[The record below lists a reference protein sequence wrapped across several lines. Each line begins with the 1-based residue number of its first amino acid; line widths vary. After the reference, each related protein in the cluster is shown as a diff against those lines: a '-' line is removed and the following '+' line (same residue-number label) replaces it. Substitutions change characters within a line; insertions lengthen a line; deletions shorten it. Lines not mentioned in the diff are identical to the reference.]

1 MTMPDE
7 LKSRLSRQLT
17 TWDAVIIGI
26 SAMIGSGIF
35 VAISPAAGSAGA
47 GILIGIT
54 IAAFVAYCNA
64 TSSAQ
69 LAAVYPESG
78 GTYVYGRKQL
88 GPFWGWLAGWA
99 FVVGKLAS
107 CAAAALT
114 FGYYAY
120 PPLAN
125 FLALGAV
132 LSLTILNYFGI
143 QKTARIT
150 WVIVI
155 LVLSALMTIIFAS
168 LFGGKADT
176 SHLSPLIGDNGIV
189 GILRSAALM
198 FFAFAGYARIA
209 TMGEEIK
216 EPQQSIPKAIVMA
229 LAITM
234 FIYLSVV
241 GSALLAIRP
250 QEIAKSTAPLAEAVN
265 TGTFFWLSPIVRLGA
280 TVATLG
286 VLLSL
291 MVGISRTIFSMAAN
305 RELPHWLSAIHP
317 KFKVPHRAE
326 IIVAFFIGMIVMIGD
341 VRSAV
346 GFSSFT
352 ILIYYTI
359 TNASAISLP
368 KEMRLWPSYLAGAGL
383 FFCLLL
389 ALSLPS
395 QSLIIGGTVI
405 TVGTII
411 FFAKN
416 RMMQSG

>member
-1 MTMPDE
+1 MTDE
-7 LKSRLSRQLT
+7 PKSRLSRQLT

-35 VAISPAAGSAGA
+35 VAIGPAAGSAGS
-47 GILIGIT
+47 GILIGI
-54 IAAFVAYCNA
+54 IVAACVAYCNA

-78 GTYVYGRKQL
+78 GTYIYGRKQL
-88 GPFWGWLAGWA
+88 SPFWGWLAGWA

-114 FGYYAY
+114 FGYYVY
-120 PPLAN
+120 PSLAK
-125 FLALGAV
+125 FLSLGAV
-132 LSLTILNYFGI
+132 IGLTVLNYFGI
-143 QKTARIT
+143 QKTARMT
-150 WVIVI
+150 WGIVM
-155 LVLSALMTIIFAS
+155 LVLGALAMIVATS
-168 LFGGKADT
+168 LFGGKADVA
-176 SHLSPLIGDNGIV
+176 HLSPLLGDHGIQ

-216 EPQQSIPKAIVMA
+216 NPRQTIPKAIVMA
-229 LAITM
+229 LVITT

-241 GSALLAIRP
+241 ASALLAIGP
-250 QEIAKSTAPLAEAVN
+250 LEMAQSKAPLAEAVN
-265 TGTFFWLSPIVRLGA
+265 AGKFFWLTPVVRLGA
-280 TVATLG
+280 AVATLG

-305 RELPHWLSAIHP
+305 RDLPHGLSIVHP

-326 IIVAFFIGMIVMIGD
+326 IIVAFFIGLIVMIGD

-346 GFSSFT
+346 GFSAFT
-352 ILIYYTI
+352 ILIYYAI

-368 KEMRLWPSYLAGAGL
+368 KEKRLWPRYFAGVGL
-383 FFCLLL
+383 CSCLLL
-389 ALSLPS
+389 ALSLPV
-395 QSLIIGGTVI
+395 QSLIVGGIVI
-405 TVGTII
+405 TAGAII
-411 FFAKN
+411 YFMK
-416 RMMQSG
+416 SKI

>member
-1 MTMPDE
+1 VTEEPN
-7 LKSRLSRQLT
+7 SRLSRQLT

-35 VAISPAAGSAGA
+35 VAIGPAVASADA
-47 GILIGIT
+47 GILAGI
-54 IAAFVAYCNA
+54 ILAACVAYCNA

-88 GPFWGWLAGWA
+88 SPFWGWLAGWA

-114 FGYYAY
+114 FGYYVY
-120 PPLAN
+120 PSLAK
-125 FLALGAV
+125 FLSLGAV
-132 LSLTILNYFGI
+132 LGLTILNYLGI
-143 QKTARIT
+143 QKTARMT
-150 WVIVI
+150 GLIVTF
-155 LVLSALMTIIFAS
+155 VLTALATIIFAS
-168 LFGGKADT
+168 LFGGKVDV
-176 SHLSPLIGDNGIV
+176 SHLSPVWGDHGMG

-216 EPQQSIPKAIVMA
+216 NPRQTIPKAIVMS
-229 LAITM
+229 LIITTGV
-234 FIYLSVV
+234 YLSVV
-241 GSALLAIRP
+241 ASALLAIGP
-250 QEIAKSTAPLAEAVN
+250 QGIAQSTAPLAEAVKA
-265 TGTFFWLSPIVRLGA
+265 GRFLWLTPIVRLGA
-280 TVATLG
+280 AVATLG

-305 RELPHWLSAIHP
+305 HDLPQWLSAVHP
-317 KFKVPHRAE
+317 RFKVPHRAE

-346 GFSSFT
+346 GFSAFT
-352 ILIYYTI
+352 ILIYYAI

-368 KEMRLWPSYLAGAGL
+368 KAKRLWPRYFAGVGL
-383 FFCLLL
+383 ISCLLL
-389 ALSLPS
+389 ALSLPL
-395 QSLIIGGTVI
+395 QSLIVGGIVI
-405 TVGTII
+405 TAGVII
-411 FFAKN
+411 YFTK
-416 RMMQSG
+416 SKV